1 MRALVVGAG
10 GFAGQWLVRH
20 LTEAGDG
27 VVAMTHH
34 PGDGEFPESVVR
46 TEADVR
52 DPSRIRE
59 IVHGARPEA
68 VYYLAGV
75 SAADER
81 DREEAVI
88 EVGVIGA
95 INTLRACAGLEPRI
109 RLVHVGSSHVYAA
122 PADEQPLSEASLA
135 RPTTPYG
142 AGKLAAESALLAL
155 GPALGVDVVAAR
167 PFNHAGPG
175 QSRDFVIPGL
185 AHQIAEVRRGRR
197 QQVVAAGDL
206 DVARDFTDVRD
217 VVRAY
222 RLMAVSERPGEL
234 YNVASGIA
242 TPVRTVIQMLADA
255 AGLEFVPT
263 RQAASHAREEPSA
276 IAGDA
281 GKLRSETGWQPQI
294 PLATTLADVLSEYLH
309 DD

>member
-20 LTEAGDG
+20 LTEEGDG

-95 INTLRACAGLEPRI
+95 INTLRACAGLEQRI

-175 QSRDFVIPGL
+175 QSRDFVIPAL
-185 AHQIAEVRRGRR
+185 ACQVAQIRDGR
-197 QQVVAAGDL
+197 QPPTVTAGDPE
-206 DVARDFTDVRD
+206 AGRDFMDVRD

-222 RLMAVSERPGEL
+222 RLLATRGTAGEV
-234 YNVASGIA
+234 YNVASGVA
-242 TPVRTVIQMLADA
+242 TTVRDLVATLSRI
-255 AGLEFVPT
+255 AGLDDVVLERDP
-263 RQAASHAREEPSA
+263 AR
-276 IAGDA
+276 
-281 GKLRSETGWQPQI
+281 LRSEARMLIGDASKLRRATGWRPEVD
-294 PLATTLADVLSEYLH
+294 LVTTLADVLA
-309 DD
+309 DCP